1 MGTLLK
7 ELLRP
12 LIKPLTRFVVGML
25 AIPLFRMLMR
35 RVVRMQYLDAELE
48 KDLEQWFRASLVLLV
63 ATANMEMVLFGWL
76 YTNPEPVKRP
86 GLVAASRVDANSD
99 DAYLASSEIN
109 ENGQMKKV
117 SPMGVFL
124 MGLRL
129 LLAISVIEMMP
140 DQELFSI
147 IHPGPPKIKYDK
159 SKSFW
164 SHVTEYSWPMTKGI
178 VCQHLNRSSPVFAIL
193 CAIAHGW
200 VGWFCYGM
208 ALAQYL
214 IIGLVTS
221 KDKALDAL
229 SEFDRQVALK
239 RRELI
244 EEFEYVEKELE
255 EEDKEAA
262 QKMKNDSP
270 REEESA
276 GSFSAAVAKGEI
288 EVPPA
293 EPNVDS
299 PIAKPDN
306 RAND

>member
-1 MGTLLK
+1 MGSLLQQFLK
-7 ELLRP
+7 P
-12 LIKPLTRFVVGML
+12 LIKPLTRFIVGVL
-25 AIPLFRMLMR
+25 AIPLFRMFMR
-35 RVVRMQYLDAELE
+35 RVVRMQVLDAELE

-76 YTNPEPVKRP
+76 YTSPESAKRP
-86 GLVAASRVDANSD
+86 GLVASVEPRENSD
-99 DAYLASSEIN
+99 DSYLSPDAIN

-159 SKSFW
+159 SISFW
-164 SHVTEYSWPMTKGI
+164 SHLKKYSWPMTKGI

-193 CAIAHGW
+193 CAIAPGK

-208 ALAQYL
+208 ALFQYL

-229 SEFDRQVALK
+229 SEFDRQVAE
-239 RRELI
+239 RRRALI
-244 EEFEYVEKELE
+244 EEFEYLDESGAL
-255 EEDKEAA
+255 
-262 QKMKNDSP
+262 SGGW
-270 REEESA
+270 RESVA
-276 GSFSAAVAKGEI
+276 VFS
-288 EVPPA
+288 
-293 EPNVDS
+293 
-299 PIAKPDN
+299 
-306 RAND
+306 RR

>member
-1 MGTLLK
+1 
-7 ELLRP
+7 
-12 LIKPLTRFVVGML
+12 
-25 AIPLFRMLMR
+25 
-35 RVVRMQYLDAELE
+35 MQVLDAELE

-63 ATANMEMVLFGWL
+63 ATRNMEMVLFGWL
-76 YTNPEPVKRP
+76 Y
-86 GLVAASRVDANSD
+86 
-99 DAYLASSEIN
+99 SEN
-109 ENGQMKKV
+109 VTPMGDF

-159 SKSFW
+159 TKSFW
-164 SHVTEYSWPMTKGI
+164 SHVKEYSWPMTKGI

-229 SEFDRQVALK
+229 SEFDRQVAE
-239 RRELI
+239 RRRALI
-244 EEFEYVEKELE
+244 EEFEYVEKEIEEQNLE
-255 EEDKEAA
+255 NADVLRANAPKPAIP
-262 QKMKNDSP
+262 D
-270 REEESA
+270 
-276 GSFSAAVAKGEI
+276 GSFSSAVAE
-288 EVPPA
+288 E
-293 EPNVDS
+293 
-299 PIAKPDN
+299 KPE
-306 RAND
+306 